1 MQCQIL
7 LVIHKWIQGNLE
19 RESGNLSEVTYSK
32 AFLQASL
39 QLDLMDNKDIAERI
53 LCDETGN
60 VTVRKST
67 KTSLKP
73 KIYNKKVL
81 T

>member
-1 MQCQIL
+1 M
-7 LVIHKWIQGNLE
+7 
-19 RESGNLSEVTYSK
+19 ESFNNW
-32 AFLQASL
+32 
-39 QLDLMDNKDIAERI
+39 DLMDNKDTAKRI
-53 LCDETGN
+53 LCDETGD
-60 VTVRKST
+60 VMVRKST